1 MSAAAAAASP
11 AVTASPA
18 PLTESELD
26 QLTELATHILQ
37 ELIRHDTSNPPGNE
51 IIAARYLHDLLA
63 SEGICAE
70 IVEPE
75 PTRGN
80 VVARLKAG
88 TPSPAGKGLLLMS
101 HLDVVPAEPDQW
113 KVPPFSGELRDGE
126 VWGRGALDMKG
137 LAAVEAAIF
146 ITAKRRGLP
155 LRRDLVLAATANE
168 EAGGWYGARWIAEN
182 RLDLID
188 ADAAIN
194 EGGGIGLE
202 FGGKLVYTVQ
212 TAEKAP
218 CPVVVTARG
227 KPGHA
232 SVPTDDNAVVTLS
245 RALVAIGSRRLPP
258 KLTESFKGLVEALA
272 RSYGPTLGVMIRQM
286 LNPAL
291 AEQVI
296 DRIASDP
303 LKTAAFRAMIRNT
316 ATPTILK
323 AGYKVNVIPG
333 AATAELDCR
342 LLPGSTPDELVS
354 ELKAVLAGAGLA
366 DTVELQAA
374 GTDAPALESPF
385 SGEII
390 ELMKQA
396 ISRYADGA
404 PLVPFMSPGAT
415 DGRFLRPKGIPVYG
429 FGPLLPQEP
438 FGTAHGHNERISV
451 ASIRFGARVLWDVV
465 TAYCGAV

>member
-1 MSAAAAAASP
+1 MATTFSA
-11 AVTASPA
+11 A
-18 PLTESELD
+18 PLTDDELG
-26 QLTELATHILQ
+26 QLTGLSTRILQ
-37 ELIRHDTSNPPGNE
+37 ELIRLDTSNPPGNE
-51 IIAARYLHDLLA
+51 IIAARYLHELLA
-63 SEGICAE
+63 SEDISGE
-70 IVEPE
+70 ILEPE
-75 PTRGN
+75 PTRGSI
-80 VVARLKAG
+80 VARLRAQ
-88 TPSPAGKGLLLMS
+88 TPSPAGKGLLLLS

-113 KVPPFSGELRDGE
+113 KLPPFSGEIRDGE

-137 LAAVEAAIF
+137 LTAIEAAIF
-146 ITAKRRGLP
+146 ITARRRGLP

-168 EAGGWYGARWIAEN
+168 EAGGHFGARWIADN

-194 EGGGIGLE
+194 EGGGVGLE
-202 FGGKLVYTVQ
+202 FGGKTVYTVQ

-218 CPVVVTARG
+218 CPVVVTAHG

-232 SVPTDDNAVVTLS
+232 SVPSDDNAVVTLS

-258 KLTESFKGLVEALA
+258 KLTESFRGLVEALA
-272 RSYGPTLGVMIRQM
+272 GSYGPALGVMIRQM

-296 DRIASDP
+296 DRISTDP

-342 LLPGSTPDELVS
+342 LLPGSSTAELLS
-354 ELKAVLAGAGLA
+354 ELKAVLAAAGLA
-366 DTVELQAA
+366 GTVELSAA
-374 GTDAPALESPF
+374 GVDAPALESPF

-390 ELMKQA
+390 ELMRQA
-396 ISRYADGA
+396 ISRHAGGA

-429 FGPLLPQEP
+429 FGPLLPGEP
-438 FGTAHGHNERISV
+438 FGTAHGHNERISL
-451 ASIRFGARVLWDVV
+451 ASIRFGARILWDVV
-465 TAYCGAV
+465 TAYCAAG